1 MPAQGGAFRAVERI
15 QELGGAALQL
25 FTRNQRQWRAPELDA
40 EALSRFAQARA
51 LWGPYPIAAHD
62 SYLTNLAS
70 PDPELR
76 ERSIANF
83 VLELER
89 AAALDIPFLITHPGA
104 HMGAGAAEGV
114 ATYAA
119 ALDQALDRASPRQ
132 GAALPLVLL
141 ENTAG
146 QGTALGGAV
155 EELAAILDACRGRDG
170 VGICLDSC
178 HAYAAG
184 YDLRGEEGLERL
196 MERFDALLGLERLRF
211 LHLNDAKHEL
221 GSRKDRHEH
230 IGKGRIGADGFA
242 RLLQD
247 ARLRGLPMVIETPK
261 DKAMTWDRENLALL
275 RRLAS

>member
-15 QELGGAALQL
+15 RELGGAALQF
-25 FTRNQRQWRAPELDA
+25 FTRNQRQWRAPALGA
-40 EALSRFAQARA
+40 EEAARFAEARA
-51 LWGPYPIAAHD
+51 LWGAYPIAAHD

-83 VLELER
+83 ALELER
-89 AAALDIPFLITHPGA
+89 AALLDIPFLITHPGA
-104 HMGAGAAEGV
+104 HMGAGLAAGIK
-114 ATYAA
+114 TYAA
-119 ALDQALDRASPRQ
+119 ALDEALGRARIEPSR
-132 GAALPLVLL
+132 APLALL

-146 QGTALGGAV
+146 QGTCLGGAL
-155 EELAAILDACRGRDG
+155 EELAEILDASQLRDRL
-170 VGICLDSC
+170 GICFDSC
-178 HAYAAG
+178 HAFVAG
-184 YDLRGEEGLERL
+184 YDLASEKGLETTL
-196 MERFDALLGLERLRF
+196 GRFDALLGLDRLRF

-230 IGKGRIGADGFA
+230 IGKGRIGEPGFA

-247 ARLRGLPMVIETPK
+247 PRLRRLPMVIETPK
-261 DKAMTWDRENLALL
+261 DKALAWDRENLARL